1 MRKFI
6 AIAAAVVSV
15 LILCSF
21 SFSAFAAPAAQTAE
35 TEIDLNDLFDFD
47 DDNNT
52 KNGIFPLDPSR
63 QSGAAESSDPAD
75 TYSDYNSEQEDD
87 KQEDEFNNSI
97 NSGLNGAKD
106 YSEDDIRNMAI
117 LFSFFILAYVAAWLI
132 GLVVMCIV
140 LGVRLSSE
148 KREILQHRQAI
159 PFQNPPFQP

>member
-1 MRKFI
+1 M
-6 AIAAAVVSV
+6 
-15 LILCSF
+15 
-21 SFSAFAAPAAQTAE
+21 
-35 TEIDLNDLFDFD
+35 
-47 DDNNT
+47 
-52 KNGIFPLDPSR
+52 PLDPSR

-87 KQEDEFNNSI
+87 KQEDEFNNST
-97 NSGLNGAKD
+97 NSRLNGAKD

>member
-21 SFSAFAAPAAQTAE
+21 SFSAFAAPAAHTAE

-47 DDNNT
+47 DENNT
-52 KNGIFPLDPSR
+52 KNGILPLDPSR

-87 KQEDEFNNSI
+87 KQEDEVNNSI

>member
-47 DDNNT
+47 HDNNT
-52 KNGIFPLDPSR
+52 KNGILPLDPSR

-75 TYSDYNSEQEDD
+75 TYSDYNSE
-87 KQEDEFNNSI
+87 QEDEFNNSI

>member
-52 KNGIFPLDPSR
+52 KNGILPLDPSR

-75 TYSDYNSEQEDD
+75 TYSDYNSE
-87 KQEDEFNNSI
+87 QEDEFNNSI

>member
-52 KNGIFPLDPSR
+52 KNGILPLDPSR

-75 TYSDYNSEQEDD
+75 TYSDYNREQEDD

-97 NSGLNGAKD
+97 SSGLNGAKD
-106 YSEDDIRNMAI
+106 FSEDDIRNMAI

>member
-1 MRKFI
+1 MRKFS
-6 AIAAAVVSV
+6 AIAAVVVSV

-35 TEIDLNDLFDFD
+35 TEINLNDLFDFD

-52 KNGIFPLDPSR
+52 KNGILPLDPSR

-75 TYSDYNSEQEDD
+75 TYSDYNSEQED
-87 KQEDEFNNSI
+87 EFNNSI

-106 YSEDDIRNMAI
+106 FSEEDFRNMAI
-117 LFSFFILAYVAAWLI
+117 LFPFFILAYVAAWLI

-148 KREILQHRQAI
+148 KQEILQHRQAF

>member
-52 KNGIFPLDPSR
+52 KNGILPLDPSR

-75 TYSDYNSEQEDD
+75 TYSDYNSEQ
-87 KQEDEFNNSI
+87 KDEFNNSI

-106 YSEDDIRNMAI
+106 FSEDDIRNMAI

-148 KREILQHRQAI
+148 KQEILQHRQAF

>member
-1 MRKFI
+1 MRKFS
-6 AIAAAVVSV
+6 AIAAVVVSV

-52 KNGIFPLDPSR
+52 KNGILPLDPSR

-106 YSEDDIRNMAI
+106 FSEEDFRNMAI

-148 KREILQHRQAI
+148 KQEILQHRQAF

>member
-6 AIAAAVVSV
+6 AIAAVVVSV

-52 KNGIFPLDPSR
+52 KNGILPLDPSR

-75 TYSDYNSEQEDD
+75 TYSDYNSEQED
-87 KQEDEFNNSI
+87 EFNNSI

-106 YSEDDIRNMAI
+106 FSEDDIRNMAI

>member
-35 TEIDLNDLFDFD
+35 TEIDLNDFFDFD

-52 KNGIFPLDPSR
+52 KNGILPLDPSR

-148 KREILQHRQAI
+148 KREILQHRQAF

>member
-21 SFSAFAAPAAQTAE
+21 GFSAFAAPAAQTAE

-52 KNGIFPLDPSR
+52 KNGILPLDPSR

-87 KQEDEFNNSI
+87 KQEDEFNNST

-106 YSEDDIRNMAI
+106 YSEDDIRSMAI

-148 KREILQHRQAI
+148 KREILQHRQAF

>member
-15 LILCSF
+15 LILYSF

-52 KNGIFPLDPSR
+52 KNGILPLDPSR
-63 QSGAAESSDPAD
+63 QSGAAESSDPTD
-75 TYSDYNSEQEDD
+75 TYSDYNSE
-87 KQEDEFNNSI
+87 QEDEFNNSI

-106 YSEDDIRNMAI
+106 FSEDDFRNMAI

>member
-6 AIAAAVVSV
+6 AIAAVVVSV

-52 KNGIFPLDPSR
+52 KNGILPLDPSR

-75 TYSDYNSEQEDD
+75 TYSDYNCE
-87 KQEDEFNNSI
+87 QEDEFNNSI

-106 YSEDDIRNMAI
+106 FSEDDIRNMAI

-148 KREILQHRQAI
+148 KQEILQHRQAF

>member
-52 KNGIFPLDPSR
+52 KNGILPLDPSR

-75 TYSDYNSEQEDD
+75 TYSDYNCE
-87 KQEDEFNNSI
+87 QEDEFNNSI
-97 NSGLNGAKD
+97 NSGL
-106 YSEDDIRNMAI
+106 MTI

-148 KREILQHRQAI
+148 KQEILQHRQAF

>member
-52 KNGIFPLDPSR
+52 KNGILPLDPSR

-97 NSGLNGAKD
+97 SSGLNGAKD
-106 YSEDDIRNMAI
+106 FSEGDIRNMAI

>member
-1 MRKFI
+1 MRKFF

-52 KNGIFPLDPSR
+52 KNGILPLDPSK

-117 LFSFFILAYVAAWLI
+117 LFSFFILAYMAAWLI

-159 PFQNPPFQP
+159 PFHNPPFQP

>member
-15 LILCSF
+15 LILYSF

-52 KNGIFPLDPSR
+52 KNGILPLDPSR
-63 QSGAAESSDPAD
+63 QSGAAESSDPTD
-75 TYSDYNSEQEDD
+75 TYSDYNSE
-87 KQEDEFNNSI
+87 QEDEFNNSI

-106 YSEDDIRNMAI
+106 FSEDDIRNMAI